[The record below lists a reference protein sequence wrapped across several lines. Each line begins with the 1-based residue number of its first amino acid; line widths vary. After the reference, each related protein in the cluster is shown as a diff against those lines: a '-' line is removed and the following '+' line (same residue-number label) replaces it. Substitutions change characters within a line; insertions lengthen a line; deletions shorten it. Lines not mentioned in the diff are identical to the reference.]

1 MAPVLAP
8 VPPTTAREHPS
19 TLSNPATWWR
29 GLFMLLLLFAFG
41 IAHGLL
47 WVAAIVQFLWLLFAG
62 EPNAALAQFGRSLSR
77 WLADTGR
84 FLVGASEVKPFPW
97 TAWPSAE

>member
-1 MAPVLAP
+1 MEPAFEPIRT
-8 VPPTTAREHPS
+8 TTAPTRTS
-19 TLSNPATWWR
+19 AISNPATWLR
-29 GLFMLLLLFAFG
+29 GLFMLLLLLAFG
-41 IAHGLL
+41 VAQGLL

-84 FLVGASEVKPFPW
+84 FLLGASEVKPFPW
-97 TAWPSAE
+97 SAWPAAE

>member
-1 MAPVLAP
+1 MEPVLEP
-8 VPPTTAREHPS
+8 IQTTTARQRTS
-19 TLSNPATWWR
+19 TLSNPAVWMR

-47 WVAAIVQFLWLLFAG
+47 WVAAIVQFLWLLFSG

-84 FLVGASEVKPFPW
+84 FLVCASEVKPFPW
-97 TAWPSAE
+97 TSWPSAE

>member
-1 MAPVLAP
+1 MEPIRT
-8 VPPTTAREHPS
+8 TTAQTTTPEHRS
-19 TLSNPATWWR
+19 TLSNPTTWMR
-29 GLFMLLLLFAFG
+29 GLFVLLLLLAFG
-41 IAHGLL
+41 VAHGLL

-84 FLVGASEVKPFPW
+84 FLLGATEVKPFPW
-97 TAWPSAE
+97 AAWPSAD